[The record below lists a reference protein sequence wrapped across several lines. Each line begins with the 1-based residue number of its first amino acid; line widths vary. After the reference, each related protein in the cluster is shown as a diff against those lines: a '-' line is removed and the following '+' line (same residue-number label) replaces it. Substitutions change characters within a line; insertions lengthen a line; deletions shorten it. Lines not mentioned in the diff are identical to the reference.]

1 MAATISMWILDPS
14 SVEYTISN
22 WVVLIVFL
30 MLRTYFKTVLVP
42 IFHPVRFSSNPLESG
57 RWQLRHFHNSRSLYT
72 PFGVAGKEFVKSI
85 SKFSFGY
92 PKSNFLAGVLG
103 FSGPMAQKAINEQ
116 TEFERKAANDQ
127 IVFEKKQIA
136 FDSMQAR
143 LKKTELNEQLAK
155 YSELKQSACTPGNT
169 FDKDVCQGYTEVFN
183 IILEAIKKS
192 L

>member
-14 SVEYTISN
+14 SVEYTIFN
-22 WVVLIVFL
+22 WVILIVFL

-42 IFHPVRFSSNPLESG
+42 IFYPVRFSSNHLESG

-85 SKFSFGY
+85 SKFSLGY
-92 PKSNFLAGVLG
+92 PKSNFLSGVLG

-116 TEFERKAANDQ
+116 TA
-127 IVFEKKQIA
+127 FEKKAMNEQIA

-143 LKKTELNEQLAK
+143 LKKTELDEQLAK

>member
-1 MAATISMWILDPS
+1 M
-14 SVEYTISN
+14 
-22 WVVLIVFL
+22 
-30 MLRTYFKTVLVP
+30 
-42 IFHPVRFSSNPLESG
+42 
-57 RWQLRHFHNSRSLYT
+57 
-72 PFGVAGKEFVKSI
+72 
-85 SKFSFGY
+85 
-92 PKSNFLAGVLG
+92 
-103 FSGPMAQKAINEQ
+103 NE
-116 TEFERKAANDQ
+116 
-127 IVFEKKQIA
+127 QIA

>member
-1 MAATISMWILDPS
+1 
-14 SVEYTISN
+14 
-22 WVVLIVFL
+22 
-30 MLRTYFKTVLVP
+30 
-42 IFHPVRFSSNPLESG
+42 
-57 RWQLRHFHNSRSLYT
+57 
-72 PFGVAGKEFVKSI
+72 VKSI
-85 SKFSFGY
+85 SKFSLGY
-92 PKSNFLAGVLG
+92 PKSNFLSGVLG
-103 FSGPMAQKAINEQ
+103 FSAPMAQKAINEQ
-116 TEFERKAANDQ
+116 TEFKRKAANEQIVFERKAAND
-127 IVFEKKQIA
+127 QIA